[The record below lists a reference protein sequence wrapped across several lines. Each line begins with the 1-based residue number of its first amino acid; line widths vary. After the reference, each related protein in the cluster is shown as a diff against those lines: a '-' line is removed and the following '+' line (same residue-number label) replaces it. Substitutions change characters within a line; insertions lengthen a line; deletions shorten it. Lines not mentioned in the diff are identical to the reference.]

1 MAPYVRVGELSS
13 SALGGEMPSAM
24 VTAVTLIAKH
34 VCHNHLV
41 VVFKQSM
48 VVQLDSDGM
57 ILAQFGLSFF
67 SRRRLQHVSHHPSLK
82 IPRKILTASPFV
94 LDSKRTEKRHF
105 VFGRKNLS
113 DRTAC

>member
-1 MAPYVRVGELSS
+1 
-13 SALGGEMPSAM
+13 MPSAM